1 MEFFIQFFV
10 IIPIFSTTIV
20 PNSEID
26 KNNKRFAALEQQIQ
40 TLRQKISYTFEFC
53 QLQPDDICAVLVFVG
68 MMIDYLKNI
77 TATVKI
83 CNQNVIA
90 WNLNNMVSK

>member
-1 MEFFIQFFV
+1 MDFFIQFFV

-26 KNNKRFAALEQQIQ
+26 KNNKRFAALEQEIQ
-40 TLRQKISYTFEFC
+40 TLRQ
-53 QLQPDDICAVLVFVG
+53 
-68 MMIDYLKNI
+68 KNI

>member
-26 KNNKRFAALEQQIQ
+26 KINKRFAALEQEIQ
-40 TLRQKISYTFEFC
+40 TLRQKISYTSDFVSCNLMIF
-53 QLQPDDICAVLVFVG
+53 AVLVFVE

-90 WNLNNMVSK
+90 WNLNNMISK